1 MWNCSQPY
9 SLLYKL
15 KFKSPTI
22 IIVEANLSKKAKRLN
37 YALDQIGSKFSRQG
51 QQPIKFRVWNYYYLN
66 FTSTRRTEII
76 YKENILT
83 RSIICR
89 GQVALLCLFFVSAKP
104 SRVSKKFSQHLVRSS
119 FCWVWSSVNSWA
131 EKICIKE
138 SLLETNQSLVWLCL
152 FKRFKD
158 KLISLP
164 NRCSYGF

>member
-1 MWNCSQPY
+1 MFAGLILQRDPVNTEDHWS
-9 SLLYKL
+9 
-15 KFKSPTI
+15 I
-22 IIVEANLSKKAKRLN
+22 GLSCCKYQFLN
-37 YALDQIGSKFSRQG
+37 YSPLYYNFSN
-51 QQPIKFRVWNYYYLN
+51 IY
-66 FTSTRRTEII
+66 II